1 MEVKSMSNI
10 KRLLLVSITAALAHV
25 APLAAQT
32 ETSAERQLKQAQA
45 QLAQAQAEEARQQ
58 LQTSRLEAEK
68 AFRDAVARKEI
79 IQKIIEVK
87 NANVRDMEDLFR
99 NWAELRASPEFKLL
113 TATGAP
119 ESVARLE
126 AAIRELDGKLKGH
139 KETGGVELM
148 GYLIGASRSASGT
161 PMSPAVEAVVKQ
173 LQANFPYQGY
183 TLLETVTARAQF
195 GPQQIQ
201 LNGLFPAGTFNEKG
215 AATYTLRVR
224 ARRTSG
230 EAGSRSIALEQLQLF
245 LRVPISEGE
254 GRFSFSDAGI
264 DIGEIGIPEGK
275 MVVVGKAGTSGPV
288 EGVFLVLKAQV
299 VD

>member
-1 MEVKSMSNI
+1 MSTI
-10 KRLLLVSITAALAHV
+10 TRFLLISLAAALMHT
-25 APLAAQT
+25 APLAAQN
-32 ETSAERQLKQAQA
+32 ETSAERQLRQAQA

-58 LQTSRLEAEK
+58 LQASRLEAEK

-99 NWAELRASPEFKLL
+99 NWAELRASPELQLL

-119 ESVARLE
+119 EAVARLE
-126 AAIRELDGKLKGH
+126 TAIRELDEKLKGQ

-148 GYLIGASRSASGT
+148 GYLIGASRSAGGA
-161 PMSPAVEAVVKQ
+161 PMPPAVEAVVKQ
-173 LQANFPYQGY
+173 LQSNFPYQGY
-183 TLLETVTARAQF
+183 TLLETVTARSQF

-201 LNGLFPAGTFNEKG
+201 VHGLFPAGIFNEKG
-215 AATYTLRVR
+215 PATYSLRLRTRR
-224 ARRTSG
+224 ASG
-230 EAGSRSIALEQLQLF
+230 ESGSRTISLEQLDLN
-245 LRVPISEGE
+245 LRIPVNEG
-254 GRFSFSDAGI
+254 GGNYSMSDAGI
-264 DIGEIGIPEGK
+264 NVGELGIPEGK
-275 MVVVGKAGTSGPV
+275 MVVVGKAGTTGPV